1 MTVIGICSAK
11 IVGLELFGV
20 LQLAYFTLPSHGSLD
35 IYLEPLTYFKIS
47 NGFNSHLQ
55 DESPFALPLS
65 ISNLKLDSEF
75 LNNFNVMALVAF
87 AFLSI
92 VALLYLTA
100 KLKGS

>member
-1 MTVIGICSAK
+1 MH
-11 IVGLELFGV
+11 LE
-20 LQLAYFTLPSHGSLD
+20 
-35 IYLEPLTYFKIS
+35 E
-47 NGFNSHLQ
+47 
-55 DESPFALPLS
+55 ESPVALPLS